1 MENGDVTSCRII
13 LYQTCQFIIM
23 QKHILECQIPPLMI
37 IKWSHLILLLPLLF
51 LTHLIMRCLF
61 DRATAQFNGCS
72 RESPLTVIYKCLLI
86 MVSNATFNN
95 ISAISWR
102 SVLLVE
108 DTGIPEK
115 NHRPAANH

>member
-1 MENGDVTSCRII
+1 
-13 LYQTCQFIIM
+13 M

-37 IKWSHLILLLPLLF
+37 IKWSHLICYYPYF

-72 RESPLTVIYKCLLI
+72 RESPLTVIYKWLLI

-102 SVLLVE
+102 
-108 DTGIPEK
+108 
-115 NHRPAANH
+115 